1 MLLQI
6 KNLKTHFSLTG
17 GEVAKAVD
25 GVDFTVDTGETVAL
39 VGESGSGKSVT
50 AFSVMQLLAENAYH
64 PDGEVSFEGRDII
77 KISENKKRQ
86 LRGRDMAMI
95 FQEPM
100 TSLNPLMRIDKQIM
114 EPLLIHQGLVK
125 EKAEKKVL
133 ELLKLVGIP
142 DARAR
147 MRNFPHQLSGGMRQR
162 VMIAMA
168 LACRPKL
175 LIADEPTTALD
186 VTIQAQII
194 GLIKELQEETDMG
207 VLFITHDLGVVN
219 QVADKVCVMYA
230 GRFMET
236 GSREQIFKNMA
247 HPYTRGLFA
256 SLPTEQQRGYRLRA
270 IPGTVPSATAYP
282 AGCPFHPRCREKIP
296 RCGQEESPLYAVAEE
311 STQRAACHLLAPG
324 TGCERDED
332 AWKPHEKVFEDNP
345 DKGGE
350 PVIRVERLKT
360 HFPLKRGMLL
370 RTVGHVKAVDDV
382 TLEFPQGTT
391 VALVGESGCG
401 KSTVGFSILR
411 LLPEASGRV
420 VIDSRNVLDWDKR
433 QLRQMR
439 SRFQVVFQDPFSS
452 LSPRMTV
459 EEIVEEGLR
468 VHYPELNTEQRRREV
483 TKALEEVGLDQS
495 QAHRYPH
502 EFSGGQR
509 QRISIARVLVLK
521 PDFLVLDEPTSAL
534 DVSVQAQILNLLID
548 LQKRHA
554 WTYLFITHD
563 LAVVEYM
570 ADYVAVMYL
579 GKVVEYAASQ
589 VLFQGPL
596 HPYTQ
601 SLLSAI
607 PRPDENRRMA
617 RLEGEIPSPI
627 TPPEGCHFHPRC
639 PVFKQSPSSQQLGL
653 KCPQEYPETK
663 EIDGHFVACH
673 AVNPCSR

>member
-1 MLLQI
+1 MLLNV
-6 KNLKTHFSLTG
+6 KNLKTHFTLPEG
-17 GEVAKAVD
+17 AVARAVE
-25 GVDFTVDTGETVAL
+25 GVDFAVDAGETVAL

-64 PDGEVSFEGRDII
+64 PAGEVVFEGRDILALPE
-77 KISENKKRQ
+77 SKKRKM
-86 LRGRDMAMI
+86 RGKELAMI

-125 EKAEKKVL
+125 NKAQDKVL

-142 DARAR
+142 DAESR

-186 VTIQAQII
+186 VTIQAQIL
-194 GLIKELQEETDMG
+194 GLIRELQEETNMG
-207 VLFITHDLGVVN
+207 VIFITHDLGVVN

-236 GSREQIFKNMA
+236 GRREEIFENMA

-256 SLPTEQQRGYRLRA
+256 SLPTEQQRNFKLRA
-270 IPGTVPSATAYP
+270 IPGTVPSATDYP
-282 AGCPFHPRCREKIP
+282 AGCPFHPRCREKISIC
-296 RCGQEESPLYAVAEE
+296 RHEESPLYPVQG
-311 STQRAACHLLAPG
+311 SDQCVSCHLLSPEADH
-324 TGCERDED
+324 TRDEE
-332 AWKPHEKVFEDNP
+332 AWKPQEKVARDEVE
-345 DKGGE
+345 KGQGQL
-350 PVIRVERLKT
+350 INVENLKT
-360 HFPLKRGMLL
+360 HFPLKRGLFL

-382 TLEFPQGTT
+382 TLNLPRGAT

-411 LLPEASGRV
+411 LLSEAEGKV
-420 VIDSRNVLDWDKR
+420 VVDSQNALTWDKK

-439 SRFQVVFQDPFSS
+439 KRFQVVFQDPFSS

-468 VHYPELNTEQRRREV
+468 VHYPQMKRDERKEKV
-483 TKALEEVGLDQS
+483 ASALQEVGLDPS
-495 QAHRYPH
+495 QARRYPH

-509 QRISIARVLVLK
+509 QRISIARVLILQ

-534 DVSVQAQILNLLID
+534 DVSVQAQILNLLLD
-548 LQKRHA
+548 LQKRHS

-579 GKVVEYAASQ
+579 GKIVEYAGTQ
-589 VLFQGPL
+589 ELFRSPL
-596 HPYTQ
+596 HPYTR
-601 SLLSAI
+601 SLLNAI
-607 PRPDENRRMA
+607 PRPDQRKQMA

-627 TPPEGCHFHPRC
+627 TPPSGCHFHPRC
-639 PVFKQSPSSQQLGL
+639 PTLKQASSTSEL
-653 KCPQEYPETK
+653 
-663 EIDGHFVACH
+663 A
-673 AVNPCSR
+673 